1 MNNHSHEAIPEKPA
15 DTQANDVA
23 AELRALW
30 HGIVRDSERAGQ
42 LDRQQYWVLAALKCG
57 PMRMTALAEH
67 AQTSQ
72 ASLTGIIDRMEDHGF
87 VERLRSSE
95 DRRVVEV
102 ALSEAGLAR
111 MRQAQAVFSER
122 LQITLAPL
130 DESERVEFLRIL
142 RKLNAN
148 APAKCSRS

>member
-1 MNNHSHEAIPEKPA
+1 MNNHSHEAIPENATGVEP
-15 DTQANDVA
+15 NDVA
-23 AELRALW
+23 VELRSLW
-30 HGIVRDSERAGQ
+30 HGIVRDTERVGQ

-87 VERLRSSE
+87 VERVRSSE

-122 LQITLAPL
+122 LEATLLPL

-148 APAKCSRS
+148 APCRCSRG